1 MEDSK
6 NLKAFFERYAAAN
19 NNNDL
24 NSIAGFYAESFIA
37 AAPQGN
43 GAFKNDDSFIRW
55 LEQVEQFNRQTGMRH
70 LQVVNIKEMPISTGY
85 TQATVTWGAK
95 FEKTGDE
102 LITFDISYFL
112 YLTGG
117 PKIIMYI
124 SHEDQEVVMRQK
136 GLL

>member
-1 MEDSK
+1 MEDTK

-24 NSIAGFYAESFIA
+24 KGITGFYAENFIA
-37 AAPQGN
+37 AIPGNN
-43 GAFKNDDSFIRW
+43 GAFKNDDSFIEW
-55 LEQVEQFNRQTGMRH
+55 LKQVEQFNRQTGM
-70 LQVVNIKEMPISTGY
+70 QSIEVVRLKETPISNGY

-95 FEKTGDE
+95 YEKTGDE
-102 LITFDISYFL
+102 LLTFDISYFL
-112 YLTGG
+112 YLNGA

-124 SHEDQEVVMRQK
+124 SHEDQNELMKQK